1 MLPLPASEGTH
12 TVRSE
17 RFAAIRRHLYGS
29 GFSSVD
35 AIASAVGA
43 SPATVRRDLLALEA
57 EGSVTRIHGGA
68 RIAESAGLEV
78 AFELREQHWLPA
90 KRAIAEAVYA
100 GIAPNGTLFLD
111 AGTTVLQVARCI
123 RLNPRPLS
131 VFTNCLIIADVLKDV
146 PAVRVTLIGGHFRPE
161 NMSTVGSL
169 AEDMLDRLWFDTLL
183 LGAGAVAEDCSI
195 YSLDEEEA
203 RLNAKMLDRAARKLL
218 LVDASKFG
226 ARLTYK
232 VVPLK
237 PDLGIVT
244 DDRLDGAWRK
254 RLADIGCTPK
264 LVHADIARQDAA

>member
-1 MLPLPASEGTH
+1 M
-12 TVRSE
+12 RSE
-17 RFAAIRRHLYGS
+17 RFTAIRRHLYGA

-35 AIASAVGA
+35 AIAAAVGA

-78 AFELREQHWLPA
+78 AFEQREQHSLPA
-90 KRAIAEAVYA
+90 KRAIAEAA
-100 GIAPNGTLFLD
+100 FAMLAPNSTIFLD

-123 RLNPRPLS
+123 RLNPRPLA

-146 PAVRVTLIGGHFRPE
+146 AEVRITVIGGHFRPE

-183 LGAGAVAEDCSI
+183 LGAGAIAEDCCI

-203 RLNAKMLDRAARKLL
+203 RLNARMLTRAARKLL
-218 LVDASKFG
+218 LADASKFG
-226 ARLTYK
+226 QRLTYK
-232 VVPLK
+232 VVPLR

-244 DDRLDGAWRK
+244 DDRLDLSWREC
-254 RLADIGCTPK
+254 LADIGCQVE
-264 LVHADIARQDAA
+264 LVPVDAAQFKEAS